1 MEQVLLEKAIK
12 MMMRTDRM
20 HRSLIEDGVKD
31 IGLHRTAHM
40 ILMTLARE
48 KKCPSQK
55 ELAERFSI
63 TPAAVTG
70 ILKNLER
77 DGYIKREAGRDTR
90 YNEIF
95 ITERGREVVEASRKK
110 FREVDSS
117 MFSGFSDE
125 ELREYIVM
133 LEKIQA
139 NMERKREGCL

>member
-1 MEQVLLEKAIK
+1 MEQALLESAIR

-20 HRSLIEDGVKD
+20 HRGLIEDGVKD

-77 DGYIKREAGRDTR
+77 DGYIIREVGRDTR
-90 YNEIF
+90 YNEIS
-95 ITERGREVVEASRKK
+95 ITERGREVVEISRKK

-125 ELREYIVM
+125 ELRQYIAM

-139 NMERKREGCL
+139 NMDKKMEDSL

>member
-1 MEQVLLEKAIK
+1 
-12 MMMRTDRM
+12 
-20 HRSLIEDGVKD
+20 
-31 IGLHRTAHM
+31 M

-55 ELAERFSI
+55 ELAELFSI
-63 TPAAVTG
+63 SPAAVTG

-77 DGYIKREAGRDTR
+77 DGYITRETGRDTR

-95 ITERGREVVEASRKK
+95 ITERGREVVETSRKK

-117 MFSGFSDE
+117 MFSGFSDG
-125 ELREYIVM
+125 ELQEYITM

-139 NMERKREGCL
+139 NMEKEREGCQ